1 MKGSPQVIETL
12 QSAAAAEAHLNL
24 QYRLDTRL
32 LKFMG
37 IRQVAKHAD
46 EYGNDTHD
54 FLKYVTKRILFL
66 EGDPSYQ
73 IPKVV
78 EQSTLTALLK
88 AELALE
94 LAIVKP
100 YEDAVQVA
108 MKALDDSTRNLFEHL
123 LKWHEKHVDWLERQ
137 VRLIEGMGEAT
148 YISAKL

>member
-1 MKGSPQVIETL
+1 MKGSAPVLETL

-24 QYRLDTRL
+24 QYRLDARS

-37 IRQVAKHAD
+37 IKQVAKKTD
-46 EYGNDTHD
+46 EFGSDTHD

-73 IPKVV
+73 IPKIV
-78 EQSTLTALLK
+78 EQSTLTALFK

-108 MKALDDSTRNLFEHL
+108 MNALDDTTRNLFEHL

-137 VRLIEGMGEAT
+137 LRLIEGMGEAT